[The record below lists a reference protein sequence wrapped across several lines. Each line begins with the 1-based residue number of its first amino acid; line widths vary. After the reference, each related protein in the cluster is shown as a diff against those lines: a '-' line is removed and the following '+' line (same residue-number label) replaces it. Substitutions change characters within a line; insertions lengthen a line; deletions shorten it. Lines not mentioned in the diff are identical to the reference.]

1 MAYKAFALQYRPK
14 NFDEVIGQ
22 DHIVTALKNAIT
34 AKRIHHAYIFS
45 GPRGVGKT
53 SLARIFAKAIN
64 CEGGPTIT
72 PCCKCTSCT
81 EIARGASLDVI
92 EVDGA
97 SNRGIDEIR
106 ELRESAKLS
115 PAYSRFKIYIIDE
128 VHMLTTEA
136 FNALLKTLEEPPEH
150 VKFLFATTHPQ
161 KVIPTILS
169 RCQKFQFNLLPIEK
183 IVKKLKSIL
192 VTENVKAD
200 ESLLFAVARAAAGS
214 FRDAESLLDQIVPIL
229 NEKGEAGD
237 ILAFLGIVDEETLN
251 QAVKYFLE
259 KDPAGAFNLIDKI
272 VKDGKDLGVLLS
284 GLIEALRDCLLAKLS
299 AKTFTQVVELPQQS
313 REFLSTAGKSYSV
326 AELLKGIDLFISAK
340 ELAHRLGSVRIPLE
354 LAFVRFAQ
362 GSFIE
367 MPVPA
372 VAIPA
377 QKAAERQVKAE
388 LRDEF
393 ALEMDNLDLEEKPL
407 RKQGGDSV
415 NAQAQ
420 DGFDDG
426 ILLSQIKPKW
436 PMILARLQKIRMA
449 IASHLGF
456 ATLASSSGNTLCIS
470 YGKKDIFHKESIES
484 EKNRAFIEKA
494 LTEAA
499 GKQVVVKI
507 ILVDSPA
514 ALPARKNMPEKVEPV
529 NVDTL
534 SADAATDGDNFVND
548 ILDSFNGKIHTDN

>member
-22 DHIVTALKNAIT
+22 EHIVNALKNAIT
-34 AKRIHHAYIFS
+34 AKRVHHAYIFS

-53 SLARIFAKAIN
+53 SLARIFAKALN
-64 CEGGPTIT
+64 CEAGPTVT
-72 PCCKCTSCT
+72 PCGKCNSCM

-92 EVDGA
+92 EIDGA

-169 RCQKFQFNLLPIEK
+169 RCQKFQFSLLPIEK
-183 IVKKLKSIL
+183 IVKKLKNIL
-192 VTENVKAD
+192 TVENVKV
-200 ESLLFAVARAAAGS
+200 EENLIFAVARAAAGS
-214 FRDAESLLDQIVPIL
+214 FRDAESLLDQIVPIISE
-229 NEKGEAGD
+229 NGEVGD

-259 KDPAGAFNLIDKI
+259 KNPAGAFDLIDKV

-299 AKTFTQVVELPQQS
+299 AQAFAQAVELPPQS
-313 REFLSTAGKSYSV
+313 REFLSAAGKKYST
-326 AELLKGIDLFISAK
+326 AELLKGVDLFITAK
-340 ELAHRLGSVRIPLE
+340 ELAHRLGNVRIPLE

-362 GSFIE
+362 GNFIE
-367 MPVPA
+367 APVPA
-372 VAIPA
+372 AEVPV
-377 QKAAERQVKAE
+377 QKSADRQVRVE

-393 ALEMDNLDLEEKPL
+393 SLELDNIDLEEKPL
-407 RKQGGDSV
+407 RKKDDDPV
-415 NAQAQ
+415 NTQAQ
-420 DGFDDG
+420 EGFDDG

-436 PMILARLQKIRMA
+436 PMIIARVQKIRMA
-449 IASHLGF
+449 IASHLEV
-456 ATLASSSGNTLCIS
+456 ATLASSSGRTLCLG
-470 YGKKDIFHKESIES
+470 YGKKDVFHKESIES
-484 EKNRAFIEKA
+484 EKNRAFIERV

-499 GKQVVVKI
+499 GKPVVLKI
-507 ILVDSPA
+507 IIVDNL
-514 ALPARKNMPEKVEPV
+514 LPSSAKKNIPEKAAPAS
-529 NVDTL
+529 VDTL
-534 SADAATDGDNFVND
+534 SADAASDSDSFVND

>member
-34 AKRIHHAYIFS
+34 AKHIHHAYIFS

-64 CEGGPTIT
+64 CEAGPTVT
-72 PCCKCTSCT
+72 PCGKCNSCM

-92 EVDGA
+92 EIDGA

-161 KVIPTILS
+161 KIIPTILS
-169 RCQKFQFNLLPIEK
+169 RCQKFQFSLLPLEK
-183 IVKKLKSIL
+183 IVKKLKNIL
-192 VTENVKAD
+192 MAENVKVD
-200 ESLLFAVARAAAGS
+200 ENLLFAVARAGAGS

-229 NEKGEAGD
+229 SEKGEVGD
-237 ILAFLGIVDEETLN
+237 VLAFLGIVDEETLN
-251 QAVKYFLE
+251 QAVKFFLG
-259 KDPAGAFNLIDKI
+259 KNPAGAFTLIDKV

-299 AKTFTQVVELPQQS
+299 AQTFAQVVELPPQS
-313 REFLSTAGKSYSV
+313 REFLSAVSKNYSA

-340 ELAHRLGSVRIPLE
+340 ELAHRLGNVRIPLE
-354 LAFVRFAQ
+354 LAFVRFSQ
-362 GSFIE
+362 GNFIE
-367 MPVPA
+367 APAPVDA
-372 VAIPA
+372 LPA
-377 QKAAERQVKAE
+377 QKILERQTKIE

-393 ALEMDNLDLEEKPL
+393 TLEIDNIDLEEKPL
-407 RKQGGDSV
+407 KGRSEGPV
-415 NAQAQ
+415 NAPAQ
-420 DGFDDG
+420 EGFEDG

-436 PMILARLQKIRMA
+436 PMIIARVQKIRVA
-449 IASHLGF
+449 IAEHLAHAVLF
-456 ATLASSSGNTLCIS
+456 SSSGSTICLG
-470 YGKKDIFHKESIES
+470 YGKKDIFYKESIES
-484 EKNRAFIEKA
+484 EKNRAFIERI
-494 LTEAA
+494 LTETI
-499 GKQVVVKI
+499 GKPVVVKI
-507 ILVDSPA
+507 IAVDTPEPVKKS
-514 ALPARKNMPEKVEPV
+514 MPEKPV
-529 NVDTL
+529 PAAIDTL
-534 SADAATDGDNFVND
+534 SADAANDSDSFVND